1 MAKSRQRLQAIALR
15 KQGKSIKNIARILGA
30 AQSSVSVWCRDI
42 SLSKEQRDALVRN
55 GADGLKLGQ
64 LIAAELKR
72 KKRMDVVADFQKQGL
87 AYFNKLTQKE
97 FFTFG
102 LALYLCEGAKT
113 DRRFVFTNSD
123 PALIRVLVKWL
134 HAFYGIDNNRLGFR
148 VQIHEMHKPREK
160 LIQNFWRKYLNL
172 SSPVII
178 TVNYIKTARQ
188 KVYENYDSY
197 YGTMH
202 LRVLKGTHFFYRIQ
216 GLIDGIISKLNQA

>member
-87 AYFNKLTQKE
+87 ESVFYTL
-97 FFTFG
+97 FF
-102 LALYLCEGAKT
+102 
-113 DRRFVFTNSD
+113 
-123 PALIRVLVKWL
+123 
-134 HAFYGIDNNRLGFR
+134 
-148 VQIHEMHKPREK
+148 
-160 LIQNFWRKYLNL
+160 
-172 SSPVII
+172 
-178 TVNYIKTARQ
+178 
-188 KVYENYDSY
+188 
-197 YGTMH
+197 
-202 LRVLKGTHFFYRIQ
+202 
-216 GLIDGIISKLNQA
+216 